1 LDVLGPC
8 NLDKVARECSGS
20 FALQDYVMREVNPYG
35 QIGVSHKDVNALTA
49 VGFCL
54 ATRSDAWQIFG
65 TD

>member
-1 LDVLGPC
+1 
-8 NLDKVARECSGS
+8 
-20 FALQDYVMREVNPYG
+20 MREVNPYG
-35 QIGVSHKDVNALTA
+35 QVGVSHKDVNALTA